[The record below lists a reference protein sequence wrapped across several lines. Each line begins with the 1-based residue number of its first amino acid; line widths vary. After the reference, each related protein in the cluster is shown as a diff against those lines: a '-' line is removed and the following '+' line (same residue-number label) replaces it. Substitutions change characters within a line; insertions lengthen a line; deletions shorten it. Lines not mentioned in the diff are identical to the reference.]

1 MTKIL
6 KAKLYSQTGEEK
18 GEVKLDPEIFG
29 VGPIKAAL
37 IQQAVVA
44 QMANSRPRVAHT
56 KNRGEVRGGGKKPWR
71 QKGTG
76 RARHGSIRSPL
87 WRGGGITFGPN
98 ADRHYDK
105 KINKKMKRRAT
116 LMVLSDRAENKAIKV
131 LETLELKAAKT
142 KLLKEVL
149 EKLKLEKYTVII
161 IEKANPIIRR
171 ASQNL
176 AKVKLLTINSLNI
189 VDLLKGKNIV
199 FTQDALKQL
208 TVVFGKKAKA

>member
-1 MTKIL
+1 MAKVL

-29 VGPIKAAL
+29 VGPVKEAL

-44 QMANSRPRVAHT
+44 QRANSRPMVAHT
-56 KNRGEVRGGGKKPWR
+56 KNRGEVRGGGKKPWK

-98 ADRHYDK
+98 AERHYDK

-116 LMVLSDRAENKAIKV
+116 LMVLSDRAENNAIKV
-131 LETLELKAAKT
+131 LETLELKEPKT
-142 KLLKEVL
+142 KLLQGIL
-149 EKLKLEKYTVII
+149 GKLKLEKNTVLI
-161 IEKANPIIRR
+161 IEKANTVIRR

-176 AKVKLLTINSLNI
+176 AKVNLLTVNSLNI

-199 FTQDALKQL
+199 STQDALKKL
-208 TVVFGKKAKA
+208 TIVFGKKAKV